1 MRVPG
6 VSFVNNR
13 EMDVAF
19 LLNSSSPK
27 SIIYRFR
34 QDIPGKLEGLAAEY
48 KRFAERHGLYSP
60 REGLPKFHFLCT
72 SFVNGQGSVF
82 QDVNEKYGKSME
94 PFRVLIKKGKLV
106 YSATRRMDELGDF
119 VSLWKEKSSLLES
132 VQEIARIRFRLSD
145 YRVFVLLSLSGK
157 FGMPCMVH
165 DKYIFVN
172 AQKQQG
178 AFIVD
183 SVFHELLHQLLLG
196 HRYLTEGKFFV
207 GRFLWQP
214 RRAMMEEI
222 VLSCLQMEICEDSER
237 RRKERER
244 VLHLEEHLPFLKP
257 FRPLFSKV
265 LHDWEEYYMLSQNVN
280 LQNFIDECTRKY
292 LKTLKFMSSMRQ
304 MRKTLQG

>member
-1 MRVPG
+1 MRVPR
-6 VSFVNNR
+6 VSFVNNG

-19 LLNSSSPK
+19 LLSSSSPK

-48 KRFAERHGLYSP
+48 KRFAERDGLYSP

-72 SFVNGQGSVF
+72 SFVNDQGSVF

-94 PFRVLIKKGKLV
+94 PFRVLIKKGKV
-106 YSATRRMDELGDF
+106 IYSATRRMDELGDF
-119 VSLWKEKSSLLES
+119 VGLWKEKYSLLES

-145 YRVFVLLSLSGK
+145 YRVFVLLSLSGR

-172 AQKQQG
+172 AQTHHRE
-178 AFIVD
+178 FIVD
-183 SVFHELLHQLLLG
+183 AVFHELLHQLLLG

-207 GRFLWQP
+207 GHFLWQP

-237 RRKERER
+237 RRNERER
-244 VLHLEEHLPFLKP
+244 VLHLEEYLSFLKP
-257 FRPLFSKV
+257 FRPLFPKV
-265 LHDWEEYYMLSQNVN
+265 LHDWEEYYMLSKNVN
-280 LQNFIDECTRKY
+280 LQNFIGECTRKY
-292 LKTLKFMSSMRQ
+292 LKPLKFMSLMRQ